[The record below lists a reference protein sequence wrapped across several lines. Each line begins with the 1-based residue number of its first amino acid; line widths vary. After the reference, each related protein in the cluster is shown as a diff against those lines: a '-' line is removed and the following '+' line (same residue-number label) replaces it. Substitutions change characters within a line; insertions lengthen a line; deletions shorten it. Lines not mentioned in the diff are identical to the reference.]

1 MKNRIHPGR
10 VPPALFSRT
19 RHKNRI
25 GVKTRNGEY
34 SVNGIRLL
42 SSNDPYCSADGCRS
56 AVRKP
61 LYQSG
66 ANRQPRPDVVGR
78 LECLRL
84 RRSAHLEL
92 PLQLCASSSAKAIR
106 GMEEYFLFRVILTT
120 ATRRLPGGLSSTNCL
135 ATCKPVMG
143 WSDRKS
149 VV

>member
-1 MKNRIHPGR
+1 MLADVTSTNIGVWRLENRIHPGR

-42 SSNDPYCSADGCRS
+42 SSNEPYCSADGCRS

-66 ANRQPRPDVVGR
+66 ANRRGLTFYTEVRLNLRKLQSEYLLDLADVVVAVKDERGNVK
-78 LECLRL
+78 L
-84 RRSAHLEL
+84 H
-92 PLQLCASSSAKAIR
+92 QLSIA
-106 GMEEYFLFRVILTT
+106 V
-120 ATRRLPGGLSSTNCL
+120 
-135 ATCKPVMG
+135 
-143 WSDRKS
+143 KS
-149 VV
+149 